1 MHFPF
6 LPEPILTKNTYL
18 ISPGM
23 NQFLKPEQVN
33 YKKMYPLFVFPNRVL
48 GNLFL
53 TNNALLIPSKY
64 AGQIF
69 TKNSTLK
76 SPAVNQFLEP
86 DIYRT
91 YVVKYRGIMFLTD
104 LKLIA
109 NNVSN

>member
-33 YKKMYPLFVFPNRVL
+33 YKKMYPLFVFPNCVL

-53 TNNALLIPSKY
+53 TNNALLIPSKN

-86 DIYRT
+86 DIYRE
-91 YVVKYRGIMFLTD
+91 LT
-104 LKLIA
+104 L
-109 NNVSN
+109 